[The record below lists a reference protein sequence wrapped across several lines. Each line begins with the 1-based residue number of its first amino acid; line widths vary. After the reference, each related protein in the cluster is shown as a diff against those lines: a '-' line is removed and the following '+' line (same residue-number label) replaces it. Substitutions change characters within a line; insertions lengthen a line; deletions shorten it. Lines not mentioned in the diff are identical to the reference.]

1 MKQTDTDCILG
12 LRWAATKKER
22 TDSTSRCMF
31 VNFIDVSDAKKL
43 FSYRDIL
50 ENTQDV
56 VIVTGP
62 FSIAAPLDLMI
73 IYINDYFYV
82 KTT

>member
-1 MKQTDTDCILG
+1 MKQTGTDSILG
-12 LRWAATKKER
+12 LRWVAAKRER

-50 ENTQDV
+50 ENTRDV

-62 FSIAAPLDLMI
+62 FSMAAPLDVMI
-73 IYINDYFYV
+73 IYINE
-82 KTT
+82 

>member
-1 MKQTDTDCILG
+1 VKQTDTDCILG

-22 TDSTSRCMF
+22 TDPTSRCMF
-31 VNFIDVSDAKKL
+31 VNFIDASDAKKL

-56 VIVTGP
+56 VIVTGASYHGCTLGP
-62 FSIAAPLDLMI
+62 
-73 IYINDYFYV
+73 NDYLY
-82 KTT
+82 K